1 MPWATSM
8 TAVLFTVTRPAEL
21 SRPRLMPSALRP
33 VVVTIRLSKLT
44 VGPQFM
50 RMPSAL
56 LPDVVTARSLNWTWP
71 EYCA

>member
-1 MPWATSM
+1 
-8 TAVLFTVTRPAEL
+8 
-21 SRPRLMPSALRP
+21 MPSALRP
-33 VVVTIRLSKLT
+33 VVVTVRLSKLT

-50 RMPSAL
+50 SRMPSAL